1 MALADYKTH
10 LETLLKA
17 IPNEGDNA
25 WGYVDQIKPIID
37 KTNRI
42 IGAVNAE
49 LGRTLPS
56 FAVRDSDY
64 SSSRKTFRFQA
75 LRNLK
80 TIIQVAIDEI
90 SKEERLRAEKKAR
103 EDAEQRKF
111 HCFKVNSPCPHVI
124 KENQR
129 MFFVGMPFSDT
140 YRDSYEYGIK
150 IALESHGCDVYRAD
164 GEISN
169 FDLMCKICKA
179 IQESKYVIINLSEQN
194 PNVAFELGLAYGLG
208 KYVLLIK
215 AKGRAVQTDL
225 SGLEYVEYSHAGD
238 LRDKMLKW
246 MTEKGFA

>member
-10 LETLLKA
+10 LETLCKS
-17 IPNEGDNA
+17 IPNESDNA
-25 WGYVDQIKPIID
+25 WGYVDQIRPIIV
-37 KTNRI
+37 KANRI
-42 IGAVNAE
+42 IGAVNVE
-49 LGRTLPS
+49 LGRTLPV

-64 SSSRKTFRFQA
+64 SSSRKTFRWQS

-80 TIIQVAIDEI
+80 TIIQSAIEEI
-90 SKEERLRAEKKAR
+90 SKEERVLAEKKAR
-103 EDAEQRKF
+103 EDDVLRKF
-111 HCFKVNSPCPHVI
+111 HCFKVNTPCPHVI
-124 KENQR
+124 QENQR
-129 MFFVGMPFSDT
+129 LFFVGMPFSDA

-150 IALESHGCDVYRAD
+150 IALETHGYNVYRAD

-215 AKGRAVQTDL
+215 AKGCAVQTDL

-238 LRDKMLKW
+238 LRDKLLKW
-246 MTEKGFA
+246 LTEKGMG